1 MTDSELRYDQAY
13 LRSILQQTRTIAAVG
28 VSPDPIRPSHYVGLY
43 MSARGYTVIPV
54 NPVKA
59 GQQIFGQTTMAS
71 LRDIPESAGPVE
83 MVDIFRRSEHA
94 EAIVDEAIEALLPRG
109 LRTIWMQFGVINHAA
124 AAKAEAAGLN
134 VVMDRCP
141 KLEHQRFFGDL
152 RKAGLN
158 TGIIS
163 SKRPG

>member
-1 MTDSELRYDQAY
+1 MISSELQYDQEY
-13 LRSILQQTRTIAAVG
+13 LRGILDTTRTIAAVG
-28 VSPDPIRPSHYVGLY
+28 VSPDPIRPSNYVGLY
-43 MSARGYTVIPV
+43 LSARGYNVIPV
-54 NPVKA
+54 NPTKV
-59 GQQIFGQTTMAS
+59 GQPMFGQITVGN
-71 LRDIPESAGPVE
+71 LRDIPESVGPID
-83 MVDIFRRSEHA
+83 MVDIFRRAEHA
-94 EAIVDEAIEALLPRG
+94 EAIVDEAIEVLVPRG
-109 LRTIWMQFGVINHAA
+109 LKTVWMQFGVINHAA

-163 SKRPG
+163 SKMRA